1 MKRAAHIIAALLL
14 AAACEPAAPERDGAP
29 APAAEGATA
38 PGELA
43 GAASAAQ
50 QIIIIDGAGAASG
63 PDRETSDKLTA
74 HRRKFMAEIFTSVD
88 PVRRGENMKELT

>member
-1 MKRAAHIIAALLL
+1 VLVDAY
-14 AAACEPAAPERDGAP
+14 G
-29 APAAEGATA
+29 
-38 PGELA
+38 
-43 GAASAAQ
+43 
-50 QIIIIDGAGAASG
+50 IIDGAGAAPG